1 MLMIIYA
8 IYSVCQYIKYTKCGC
23 AIMDFMDINTAIKGR
38 KDAFFAAYD
47 IKDEKT
53 LKSIDDL
60 FARIE
65 EFGKTCSDYADFE
78 AKFAASPLNQEY
90 IGLFTKVA
98 TTSTSKLQPV
108 EDAPKDEIS
117 DEERLRRE
125 AADDARFA
133 VKEAMS
139 PLRHQAYEARTQALR
154 STKVGDALFNL
165 NNHIGTA
172 KHLHKVLK
180 HKDDEDSEQ

>member
-1 MLMIIYA
+1 
-8 IYSVCQYIKYTKCGC
+8 
-23 AIMDFMDINTAIKGR
+23 MDVETAIKGR

-47 IKDEKT
+47 IKNEDIKHEIDT
-53 LKSIDDL
+53 L
-60 FARIE
+60 FERIND
-65 EFGKTCSDYADFE
+65 FGKSCSDYTDFE
-78 AKFAASPLNQEY
+78 TKFATSPLNQEY
-90 IGLFTKVA
+90 IALFTKVA
-98 TTSTSKLQPV
+98 TTEKSKLQPV
-108 EDAPKDEIS
+108 ADQPADTES
-117 DEERLRRE
+117 DSERLARE

-154 STKVGDALFNL
+154 STKVGNALFNL
-165 NNHIGTA
+165 NNNIGTA